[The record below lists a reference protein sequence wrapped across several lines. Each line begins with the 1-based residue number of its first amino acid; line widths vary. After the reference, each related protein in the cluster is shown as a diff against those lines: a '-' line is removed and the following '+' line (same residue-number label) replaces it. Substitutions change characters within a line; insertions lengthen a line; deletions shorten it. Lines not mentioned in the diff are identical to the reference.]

1 LKNILTAFIGREKT
15 MFNKTIFKQTLKSN
29 YKLWLIFTA
38 TLCAMSILIISR
50 FDPIKINSMVDM
62 IIGAFGDTLGEALSG
77 LGPITLN
84 NMLSG
89 TFYGML
95 AIVLPV
101 IFVVLTANG
110 LIAAQVDKGSMAY
123 TLSTPIKRRT
133 VAATK
138 GTYLITAVLCMFLV
152 VSLVGLAA
160 VQVTQGSAFGDAY
173 TADVK
178 AVSKEFGWDKAS
190 VAGDLTMILDNSGA
204 VTKGAEARKIDEDV
218 YRLYLQRKIGADDG
232 DTGHITMTPGEM
244 AEFQQKFLA
253 GITAAAE
260 VLDTNVAG
268 LTANLARIKNSAPAL
283 EAAAIAADLVPK
295 ETLALAPTEEVAL
308 EMQKAA
314 FVGVIN
320 AQLVSKQLTLDEGL
334 KFSVK
339 EYLTL
344 NLGAALLIFATSG
357 IAFFCSCL
365 FNSANN
371 SLALGAGIPVAF
383 YLFQMMSGFGE
394 GLEFLKYFSMNTLY
408 DPSAIVSGGSFWLQ
422 FLVLGIIGAVLYVL
436 AIKIFKEKDL
446 PL

>member
-1 LKNILTAFIGREKT
+1 
-15 MFNKTIFKQTLKSN
+15 MFNKTIFKQTFKSN

-38 TLCAMSILIISR
+38 TLCAMLILIISR

-62 IIGAFGDTLGEALSG
+62 FMSAFGDVIGDALSG
-77 LGPITLN
+77 IGIISLN

-110 LIAAQVDKGSMAY
+110 LIATQVDKGSMAY

-152 VSLVGLAA
+152 VSLVGLAT
-160 VQVTQGSAFGDAY
+160 VQVTQGNVFGTAY

-178 AVSKEFGWDKAS
+178 DVSKEFGWDKAT
-190 VAGDLTMILDNSGA
+190 VANDLTIILENSAA

-218 YRLYLQRKIGADDG
+218 YRLYLQQKIENN
-232 DTGHITMTPGEM
+232 TSTNQNTMTPEEM
-244 AEFQQKFLA
+244 MEFQQKFLA

-268 LTANLARIKNSAPAL
+268 LTANLAKIKNNALAL
-283 EAAAIAADLVPK
+283 EAAAIAANLVPK
-295 ETLALAPTEEVAL
+295 ETLALAPNEEVAL
-308 EMQKAA
+308 EMQKTA

-320 AQLVSKQLTLDEGL
+320 AQLVSKQFMLDEGL
-334 KFSVK
+334 NFSVQD
-339 EYLTL
+339 YLTL
-344 NLGAALLIFATSG
+344 NLGAVLLIFATSG

-408 DPSAIVSGGSFWLQ
+408 DPRAIVSGGTFWLQ
-422 FLVLGIIGAVLYVL
+422 FIVLGIIGVVLYIL
-436 AIKIFKEKDL
+436 AVKVFKEKDL

>member
-1 LKNILTAFIGREKT
+1 
-15 MFNKTIFKQTLKSN
+15 MFNKTIFKQTFKSN

-38 TLCAMSILIISR
+38 TLCAMLALIISR
-50 FDPIKINSMVDM
+50 FDPIQINSMMDM
-62 IIGAFGDTLGEALSG
+62 VMSAFGDVLGDALSAI
-77 LGPITLN
+77 GPITLN

-138 GTYLITAVLCMFLV
+138 ATYLITAVLCMFLV

-160 VQVTQGSAFGDAY
+160 VQVTQGNVFGDAY

-178 AVSKEFGWDKAS
+178 EVSKEFGWDKAT
-190 VAGDLTMILDNSGA
+190 VAGDLTIILENSAA
-204 VTKGAEARKIDEDV
+204 VTRGAEARKIDEDV
-218 YRLYLQRKIGADDG
+218 YKLYLQQKIGYNDDYDDG
-232 DTGHITMTPGEM
+232 DNSQITMTPGEM
-244 AEFQQKFLA
+244 MEFQQKFLA
-253 GITAAAE
+253 GVTAAAD
-260 VLDTNVAG
+260 VLDTSVTG
-268 LTANLARIKNSAPAL
+268 LTSNLAKIKNSAPAL
-283 EAAAIAADLVPK
+283 EAAAIAADLVPE
-295 ETLALAPTEEVAL
+295 ETLALAPNAEVAL

-320 AQLVSKQLTLDEGL
+320 AQLVSKQFMLDEGL
-334 KFSVK
+334 VFSVPD
-339 EYLTL
+339 YLAL
-344 NLGAALLIFATSG
+344 NLGAVLLIFATSG

-408 DPSAIVSGGSFWLQ
+408 DPSAIVSGGSFWLR

-436 AIKIFKEKDL
+436 AVKIFKEKDL

>member
-1 LKNILTAFIGREKT
+1 ML
-15 MFNKTIFKQTLKSN
+15 NKTIFKQTFKSN

-38 TLCAMSILIISR
+38 TLCAMSVLIISR
-50 FDPIKINSMVDM
+50 FDPIRINSMLDM
-62 IIGAFGDTLGEALSG
+62 VMSAFGDAIGDALSG
-77 LGPITLN
+77 IGVITLN

-138 GTYLITAVLCMFLV
+138 GTYLITAILCMFLV
-152 VSLVGLAA
+152 VSLVSLAT
-160 VQVTQGSAFGDAY
+160 VQLTQGSAFGTAY

-178 AVSKEFGWDKAS
+178 EVSKEFGWDKAT
-190 VAGDLTMILDNSGA
+190 VAGNLNMILENSEA
-204 VTKGAEARKIDEDV
+204 VTRGAAARKIDEDV
-218 YRLYLQRKIGADDG
+218 YKLYLQQKMNDDNG
-232 DTGHITMTPGEM
+232 DGSSHTTMSSGEM

-260 VLDTNVAG
+260 VLDTNIAG
-268 LTANLARIKNSAPAL
+268 LTSNLARIKNSAPAL

-295 ETLALAPTEEVAL
+295 ETLALAPNEQVAL
-308 EMQKAA
+308 EMQKSA
-314 FVGVIN
+314 FVSVIN
-320 AQLVSKQLTLDEGL
+320 AQLVSKQFILDEGL
-334 KFSVK
+334 NFSVK

-344 NLGAALLIFATSG
+344 NLGAGLLIFATSG

-383 YLFQMMSGFGE
+383 YLLQIMSGFGE

-408 DPSAIVSGGSFWLQ
+408 DPHAIVSGGSFWLPSI
-422 FLVLGIIGAVLYVL
+422 VLAIIGAVLYML
-436 AIKIFKEKDL
+436 AVKFFKEKDL

>member
-1 LKNILTAFIGREKT
+1 
-15 MFNKTIFKQTLKSN
+15 
-29 YKLWLIFTA
+29 
-38 TLCAMSILIISR
+38 MSVLIIAQ
-50 FDPIKINSMVDM
+50 FDPIQINSMMDM
-62 IIGAFGDTLGEALSG
+62 IASAFGDAMGDVLSG
-77 LGPITLN
+77 IGTITLN

-95 AIVLPV
+95 AVVLPV

-133 VAATK
+133 VATTK
-138 GTYLITAVLCMFLV
+138 GIYLITAIFMMFLV
-152 VSLVGLAA
+152 VSLVGLAT

-178 AVSKEFGWDKAS
+178 GVSKEFGWDKAT
-190 VAGDLTMILDNSGA
+190 VAGNLNMILENPEA
-204 VTKGAEARKIDEDV
+204 VTRGAEARKIDEDV
-218 YRLYLQRKIGADDG
+218 YKLYLQQKIDG
-232 DTGHITMTPGEM
+232 GTNQTTMTPGEM

-260 VLDTNVAG
+260 VLDTSVTG
-268 LTANLARIKNSAPAL
+268 LTSNLAKIKNNALAL

-295 ETLALAPTEEVAL
+295 ETLALAPNEEVAL

-320 AQLVSKQLTLDEGL
+320 AQLVSKQFTLDAGL
-334 KFSVK
+334 NFSVQ

-344 NLGAALLIFATSG
+344 NLGAVLLIFATSG
-357 IAFFCSCL
+357 IAFFCSCI

-408 DPSAIVSGGSFWLQ
+408 DPNAIVSGGSFWIQ
-422 FLVLGIIGAVLYVL
+422 FLVLALIGVVLYVL
-436 AIKIFKEKDL
+436 AVQVFKEKDL

>member
-1 LKNILTAFIGREKT
+1 
-15 MFNKTIFKQTLKSN
+15 MFNKTIFKQTFKSN

-62 IIGAFGDTLGEALSG
+62 IIGAFGDTLGDALSG
-77 LGPITLN
+77 IGPITLN

-95 AIVLPV
+95 AVVLPV

-138 GTYLITAVLCMFLV
+138 GTYLITALLCMFLV
-152 VSLVGLAA
+152 VSLVGLAT

-178 AVSKEFGWDKAS
+178 AVSKEFGWDKAT
-190 VAGDLTMILDNSGA
+190 VAGDLTIILENSKA
-204 VTKGAEARKIDEDV
+204 VTRGAEARKIDEDV
-218 YRLYLQRKIGADDG
+218 YRLYLQQKIGDDDDG
-232 DTGHITMTPGEM
+232 STSHITMSPGEM
-244 AEFQQKFLA
+244 AEFQQKFIA

-268 LTANLARIKNSAPAL
+268 LTANLARIKNSVPAL
-283 EAAAIAADLVPK
+283 EAAAIAANLVPK
-295 ETLALAPTEEVAL
+295 ETLALAPTEEAAL

-320 AQLVSKQLTLDEGL
+320 AQLVTKQLTLDEGL
-334 KFSVK
+334 NFSVK

-371 SLALGAGIPVAF
+371 SIALGAGIPVAF

-408 DPSAIVSGGSFWLQ
+408 NPSAIVSGGDFWLQ

>member
-1 LKNILTAFIGREKT
+1 
-15 MFNKTIFKQTLKSN
+15 MFNKTIFKQTFKSN

-38 TLCAMSILIISR
+38 TLCAMLVLIISR

-62 IIGAFGDTLGEALSG
+62 IMSAFGDVIGDALSG
-77 LGPITLN
+77 IGVITLN

-95 AIVLPV
+95 AVVLPV

-110 LIAAQVDKGSMAY
+110 LIAVQVDKGSMAY

-133 VAATK
+133 VATTK
-138 GTYLITAVLCMFLV
+138 GVYLITAVLCMFLV
-152 VSLVGLAA
+152 VSMVGLVA
-160 VQVTQGSAFGDAY
+160 VQATQGNAFGTAY

-178 AVSKEFGWDKAS
+178 NVSKEFGWDKAMI
-190 VAGDLTMILDNSGA
+190 AGDLNMILENPQA
-204 VTKGAEARKIDEDV
+204 VTIGAEARKIDEDV
-218 YRLYLQRKIGADDG
+218 YRLYLERKMGDG
-232 DTGHITMTPGEM
+232 DTGQITMSPGEM
-244 AEFQQKFLA
+244 AEFQQKFIA
-253 GITAAAE
+253 GITAAAD
-260 VLDTNVAG
+260 VLDTSVAG
-268 LTANLARIKNSAPAL
+268 LTSNLAKIKNSAPAL
-283 EAAAIAADLVPK
+283 EAAAIAANLVPE
-295 ETLALAPTEEVAL
+295 ETLALAPNEEVAL

-314 FVGVIN
+314 FVSVIN
-320 AQLVSKQLTLDEGL
+320 AQLVSKQFSLDEGL
-334 KFSVK
+334 IFSVK
-339 EYLTL
+339 DYLTL
-344 NLGAALLIFATSG
+344 NFGVALLIFATSG

-408 DPSAIVSGGSFWLQ
+408 DSSAIVSGGSFWLQ
-422 FLVLGIIGAVLYVL
+422 FLALGIIGAVLYVL
-436 AIKIFKEKDL
+436 AVKIFKEKDL

>member
-1 LKNILTAFIGREKT
+1 
-15 MFNKTIFKQTLKSN
+15 MFNKTIFKQTFKAN

-38 TLCAMSILIISR
+38 TLCAMLVLIISR

-62 IIGAFGDTLGEALSG
+62 IMSAFGDVIGDALSG
-77 LGPITLN
+77 IGVITLN

-95 AIVLPV
+95 AVVLPV

-110 LIAAQVDKGSMAY
+110 LIAVQVDKGSMAY

-133 VAATK
+133 VATTK
-138 GTYLITAVLCMFLV
+138 GVYLITAVLCMFLV
-152 VSLVGLAA
+152 VSMVGLVA
-160 VQVTQGSAFGDAY
+160 VQATQGNAFGTAY

-178 AVSKEFGWDKAS
+178 NVSKEFGWDKAMI
-190 VAGDLTMILDNSGA
+190 AGDLNMILENPQA
-204 VTKGAEARKIDEDV
+204 VTIGAEARKIDEDV
-218 YRLYLQRKIGADDG
+218 YRLYLERKMGDG
-232 DTGHITMTPGEM
+232 DTGQITMSPGEM
-244 AEFQQKFLA
+244 AEFQQKFIA
-253 GITAAAE
+253 GITAAAD
-260 VLDTNVAG
+260 VLGTSVTG
-268 LTANLARIKNSAPAL
+268 LTSNLAKIKNSAPAL
-283 EAAAIAADLVPK
+283 EAAAIAANLVPE
-295 ETLALAPTEEVAL
+295 ETLALAPNEEVAL
-308 EMQKAA
+308 EMQKVA
-314 FVGVIN
+314 FVSVIN
-320 AQLVSKQLTLDEGL
+320 AQLVSKQFTLDEGL
-334 KFSVK
+334 NFSVK

-344 NLGAALLIFATSG
+344 NLGVVLLIFATSG

-408 DPSAIVSGGSFWLQ
+408 DSSAIVSGGSFWLQ
-422 FLVLGIIGAVLYVL
+422 FLALGIIGAVLYVL
-436 AIKIFKEKDL
+436 AVKIFKEKDL